1 MGLRKLSI
9 QGKLFVF
16 IILFLILIIA
26 SGIFVMGAMKS
37 AIITEKESTLKLL
50 TQSAYSIISTYYKE
64 AQAGKISEKDAK
76 KEALKV
82 IEKLRYGKDGYF
94 WVNDYNGD
102 MIMHPIKP
110 SLNGKNLLG
119 LKDPTGKEF
128 FADIVNIAK
137 EKGEG
142 FERYM
147 WPKPGEEKPSPKLS
161 FVKGFPEWGWVIAT
175 GFYID
180 DIQKTMNAMMIKIFL
195 IIGLAIIF
203 VAIGLFAAHSM
214 ITKPIKNATSLISG
228 FAEKINR
235 GEADLTV
242 RIPVKGNDEISTLVS
257 AFNALLDAFR
267 NIVSKTKRTS
277 DALTDTSNTLA
288 NVSNDMVDASSSLA
302 SSAEEVSATVEE
314 LTSSIGEVAESAQN
328 ITKKSE
334 ELAQSAD
341 NVIEQMRN
349 IVEYAKSVGDD
360 AKKAGIAMGE
370 LSASIERSI
379 TSAQD
384 TRKLSETANTYAE
397 NGRKAIEN
405 SIQGMENI
413 NGKVEELAG
422 VVDKLG
428 KSSEEIGKIIDVIS
442 DIADQTNLLAL
453 NAAIEAARAGEHG
466 KGFAVVADE
475 VRKLAERSQQAA
487 GEIGELIKGIQSEV
501 EIAVRSSEEGK
512 EEVERGMK
520 LVREAGDT
528 FILIDDSIGQI
539 TQMID
544 TISENIEIEKKAGET
559 ASEAAKASI
568 QKIEKILDDIK
579 TSLGKLEGVGDSI
592 SNVSDLVA
600 QISAATEEQASAS
613 KEMRNAVM
621 VVSEVAQKNATL
633 AENLG
638 KESEN
643 IKVYAEELAELVKG
657 FKA

>member
-1 MGLRKLSI
+1 MGLNRLTI
-9 QGKLFVF
+9 QGKLLVF
-16 IILFLILIIA
+16 IVLFLILVIA
-26 SGIFVMGAMKS
+26 FGLFVLGTMKS
-37 AIITEKESTLKLL
+37 TIMAEKESTLKLL
-50 TQSAYSIISTYYKE
+50 TQNAYSIISTYYNE

-76 KEALKV
+76 KEALKA
-82 IEKLRYGKDGYF
+82 IGELRYGKDGYF
-94 WVNDYNGD
+94 WVNDYDGN
-102 MIMHPIKP
+102 MVMHPIKP
-110 SLNGKNLLG
+110 SLNGKNLLS
-119 LKDPTGKEF
+119 LKDPTGKKF
-128 FADIVNIAK
+128 FADFVNIAK

-147 WPKPGEEKPSPKLS
+147 WPKPGEEQPSPKLS
-161 FVKGFPEWGWVIAT
+161 FVKGFPKWGWVVAT

-180 DIQKTMNAMMIKIFL
+180 DIQKTMNAIMIKIL
-195 IIGLAIIF
+195 IIIGLAIIF
-203 VAIGLFAAHSM
+203 VIISLFAAHSM
-214 ITKPIKNATSLISG
+214 ITKPIKNATSLITTLTD
-228 FAEKINR
+228 KINN
-235 GEADLTV
+235 GEGDLTF
-242 RIPVKGNDEISTLVS
+242 RIPVKGNDEISLLVK

-267 NIVSKTKRTS
+267 NMVSKVQHTSSALTGTS
-277 DALTDTSNTLA
+277 DTLT
-288 NVSNDMVDASSSLA
+288 NVSNEMVDASSSLA

-314 LTSSIGEVAESAQN
+314 LTSSIGEVAENAQN
-328 ITKKSE
+328 ITKRSE
-334 ELAQSAD
+334 ELAQDAD
-341 NVIEQMRN
+341 NVIEQVRS

-413 NGKVEELAG
+413 NSKVEELAG

-501 EIAVRSSEEGK
+501 EVAVKSSEEGK

-520 LVREAGDT
+520 LVKEAGDT
-528 FILIDDSIGQI
+528 FSLIDDSIRQI

-544 TISENIEIEKKAGET
+544 TISEDIKVEKKAGET
-559 ASEAAKASI
+559 AGEAAKASI
-568 QKIEKILDDIK
+568 GKVEKILNDIE
-579 TSLGKLEGVGDSI
+579 TSLGKLEGVGESI
-592 SNVSDLVA
+592 SNVGDLVA
-600 QISAATEEQASAS
+600 QISAATEEQAAAS

-621 VVSEVAQKNATL
+621 VVSEVAQKNANL
-633 AENLG
+633 AESLG
-638 KESEN
+638 KEAEG
-643 IKVYAEELAELVKG
+643 IKAHAEELSGLVKG
-657 FKA
+657 FKV